1 MKKFSKKIKNQKGY
15 ALLFTIMI
23 ISVIT
28 VITAGLINATTKQLI
43 LSSLAKDS
51 QVAFYQAD
59 TAADCAFYFDLV
71 EIEKEEGIVVDGNH
85 WSCGGLDLI
94 ISGNLSKYKLATP
107 QGGNSP
113 CFNIEVNRD
122 PLRETVVTATG
133 YNTCN
138 LSSPKVVQRK
148 IEVTY

>member
-1 MKKFSKKIKNQKGY
+1 MKKFLTKMKSQKGY

-28 VITAGLINATTKQLI
+28 VITAGLINASTKQLI

-71 EIEKEEGIVVDGNH
+71 KIEKEGDVVDGST
-85 WSCGGLDLI
+85 WSCGGHELTV
-94 ISGNLSKYKLATP
+94 SGKLSKYKLVSIP
-107 QGGNSP
+107 DGNNP
-113 CFNIEVNRD
+113 CFNIEVSRD
-122 PLRETVVTATG
+122 PLKETLVTATG

-138 LSSPKVVQRK
+138 FSSPKVVQRK
-148 IEVTY
+148 IEVRY